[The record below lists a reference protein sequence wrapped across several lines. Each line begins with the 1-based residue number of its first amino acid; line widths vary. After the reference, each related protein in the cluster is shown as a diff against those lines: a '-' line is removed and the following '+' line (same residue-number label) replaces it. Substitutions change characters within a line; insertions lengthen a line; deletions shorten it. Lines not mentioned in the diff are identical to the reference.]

1 MNDTVRISHYTF
13 KIERVKGKALG
24 AAGVYGMCSKDKQ
37 VIYMDTTAT
46 DSVQL
51 DTLLHEILHGIWWT
65 GALED
70 EDKEERIVSVL
81 ATGLVQVFKDNPSIL
96 ETFHDQS

>member
-1 MNDTVRISHYTF
+1 MVDTVRISHYDF
-13 KIERVKGKALG
+13 KIERVKGKTM
-24 AAGVYGMCSKDKQ
+24 AANEVFGLCDKNKQ

-96 ETFHDQS
+96 ETFHDQ